1 MRAKVKSLIN
11 HYSLQPLNHSDTM
24 LYSIG
29 NKIKQIKSIPH
40 STQYRVWKKRL
51 SSTELKAIEADLV
64 ARIQGGDVHTSS
76 WIPGKHW
83 GGTPF
88 KPIYSVA
95 CNYNEEA
102 AAMCFGL
109 ILWEVMM
116 RHPDRWSF
124 GRFEKDGIDIKGLTY
139 FRI

>member
-1 MRAKVKSLIN
+1 
-11 HYSLQPLNHSDTM
+11 M

-29 NKIKQIKSIPH
+29 NKIKQIVSIPH
-40 STQYRVWKKRL
+40 STQYRAWKNKL
-51 SSTELKAIEADLV
+51 STSQFDAIRDELTAH
-64 ARIQGGDVHTSS
+64 IQGGDVYTSS

-83 GGTPF
+83 SGTPY
-88 KPIYSVA
+88 KPIYTIA
-95 CNYNEEA
+95 CNFDHDA

-116 RHPDRWSF
+116 GHPDKWSF